1 MLEEFQKQA
10 IEQEVRKHEA
20 VIVSA
25 GFSIEEVTTAFIN
38 MTKVFVVV
46 IETIEKQV
54 KEISKWFDEYN
65 FAFEEIHET
74 EIKREMYKLDL
85 TRPIIRHQVLNRK
98 PKRLIKKIIH

>member
-1 MLEEFQKQA
+1 MVDSSKQV

-20 VIVSA
+20 VLVSA

-38 MTKVFVVV
+38 TTKVFVVV

-65 FAFEEIHET
+65 FALEEIHET
-74 EIKREMYKLDL
+74 EIKREMYKLDFS
-85 TRPIIRHQVLNRK
+85 RPVIRHQVIDRK
-98 PKRLIKKIIH
+98 PKRLIKKVIH